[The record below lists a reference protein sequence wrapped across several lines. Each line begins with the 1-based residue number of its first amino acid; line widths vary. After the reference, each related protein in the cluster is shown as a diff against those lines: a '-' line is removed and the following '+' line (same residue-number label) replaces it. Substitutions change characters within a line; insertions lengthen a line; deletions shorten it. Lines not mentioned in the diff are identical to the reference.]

1 MHGIR
6 RTLGPHYFLT
16 YFSMARHGKK
26 YIKAVALVEANRVY
40 SVAEAVDLL
49 ERTNTVK
56 FDPTIEIH
64 FNLAIDPKHSDQ
76 MVRSTLSLPHGTGK
90 TVRIGAFTDTGN
102 EKELL
107 TAGAAVAGADD
118 LLDAVSSGKIEF
130 DVAIATPGMMRK
142 MGKVAK
148 VLGPKGLMPNPK
160 AGTVGEDL
168 LKIVK
173 ELNAG
178 KFEFKNDKQG
188 NVHSIVG
195 KLSFGAEKLKENI
208 EYFLKT
214 IKDVKPTGIKG
225 GAYINSIYVCNAM
238 GPGIRLET
246 K

>member
-1 MHGIR
+1 
-6 RTLGPHYFLT
+6 
-16 YFSMARHGKK
+16 MARHGKK
-26 YIKAVALVEANRVY
+26 YNQAVALVEPLRLY
-40 SVAEAVDLL
+40 TIDEAVELL

-56 FDPTIEIH
+56 FDPTVEIH
-64 FNLAIDPKHSDQ
+64 FNLAIDPKHADQ

-90 TVRIGAFTDTGN
+90 TVRIGAFTDVGN
-102 EKELL
+102 EAALL
-107 TAGAAVAGADD
+107 AAGATVAGGDD
-118 LLDAVSSGKIEF
+118 LVDTVSTGKIEF

-168 LKIVK
+168 EKIVK
-173 ELNAG
+173 ELMAG

-195 KLSFGAEKLKENI
+195 KLSFGTGKLKDNI
-208 EYFLKT
+208 AAFIQA
-214 IKDVKPTGIKG
+214 IKDVKPSGAKS
-225 GAYINSIYVCNAM
+225 GAYINTIYVCNAM
-238 GPGIRLET
+238 GPGIRLEV